1 MAKRKESKREK
12 NRKRKILLALLLV
25 IFTGVILTANT
36 YAWFT
41 SNKTITVDAIDVQVT
56 TANGI
61 QVSTD
66 ATNWKTVITNT
77 DLNNTL
83 LASTLY
89 PTNTNQLPFKSTNA
103 LIAPVSTGGTVAS
116 GKLKMFLG
124 ELGTN
129 ESNATVLKT
138 TAETDTK
145 GATGNYVAFDLFFL
159 VTQNSVVKL
168 GSGSSVTTSTGATN
182 KGLKNA
188 ARVAWIKEGN
198 AAAGDVSSA
207 QGLANGTEGTTLI
220 WEPNNNVHT
229 DAAIADALSTYGVTI
244 QSDTEVA
251 NYYGVDAAI
260 GGSGVILKPI
270 TPGTNF
276 KQVTPGLKTRD
287 GALTSDQDWFSLD
300 AGITKVRFYLWVEG
314 QDYDCENNASGDAI
328 SFNMNF
334 VLPDTT
340 TNP

>member
-1 MAKRKESKREK
+1 MAKRKETKKENK
-12 NRKRKILLALLLV
+12 RKRKILLALLLV
-25 IFTGVILTANT
+25 VFTGIILTANT

-89 PTNTNQLPFKSTNA
+89 PTNTNQLPFKSTSN
-103 LIAPVSTGGTVAS
+103 LIAPVSTGGTVQS
-116 GKLKMFLG
+116 GKLKMYLG

-129 ESNATVLKT
+129 SSDNTVLT
-138 TAETDTK
+138 STASVETK
-145 GATGNYVAFDLFFL
+145 GASGNFVAFDLFFL

-188 ARVAWIKEGN
+188 ARVAWINEGN
-198 AAAGDVSSA
+198 ASAGDVSSA
-207 QGLANGTEGTTLI
+207 QGLASGTTALI

-229 DAAIADALSTYGVTI
+229 DAAIADALSTYGASITSTT
-244 QSDTEVA
+244 QVA

-260 GGSGVILKPI
+260 PAPGVILNPI

-276 KQVTPGLKTRD
+276 KQVTPGLKTQD
-287 GALTSDQDWFSLD
+287 GALTTDQNWFTLN

-334 VLPDTT
+334 VLQDN
-340 TNP
+340 NP

>member
-25 IFTGVILTANT
+25 VFTGVILTANT

-89 PTNTNQLPFKSTNA
+89 STNTNQLPFKSTNA

-116 GKLKMFLG
+116 GKLKMYLG

-129 ESNATVLKT
+129 SSDVTVLT
-138 TAETDTK
+138 STAETDTK
-145 GATGNYVAFDLFFL
+145 GAVGNYVAFDLFFL

-188 ARVAWIKEGN
+188 ARVAWINEGN
-198 AAAGDVSSA
+198 TTAGDVSGA
-207 QGLANGTEGTTLI
+207 QGLLQGTQARI

-229 DAAIADALSTYGVTI
+229 DAAIADALSTYGMTVTSNQVI
-244 QSDTEVA
+244 A

-260 GGSGVILKPI
+260 SPGVPLNPI

-276 KQVTPGLKTRD
+276 KQVTPQLATGD
-287 GALTSDQDWFSLD
+287 GALTADQDWFTLN

-314 QDYDCENNASGDAI
+314 QDVDCENNASGDAI

-334 VLPDTT
+334 VLPD
-340 TNP
+340 

>member
-1 MAKRKESKREK
+1 MAKRKESKKENK
-12 NRKRKILLALLLV
+12 RKRKILLALLLV
-25 IFTGVILTANT
+25 VFTGIILTANT

-89 PTNTNQLPFKSTNA
+89 PTNTNQLPFKSSNA
-103 LIAPVSTGGTVAS
+103 QIAPVSTGGTVTS
-116 GKLKMFLG
+116 GKLKMYLG
-124 ELGTN
+124 ELGTDTN
-129 ESNATVLKT
+129 DNKVLT
-138 TAETDTK
+138 ATAETDTK
-145 GATGNYVAFDLFFL
+145 GAVGNYVAFDLFFL

-188 ARVAWIKEGN
+188 ARVAWINEGN
-198 AAAGDVSSA
+198 AAAGDITSA
-207 QGLANGTEGTTLI
+207 QGSANGTTALI
-220 WEPNNNVHT
+220 WEPNNNAHT
-229 DAAIADALSTYGVTI
+229 DAAIADALSTYGIVVPSSTAAI
-244 QSDTEVA
+244 A

-260 GGSGVILKPI
+260 AAPGVGLNPI
-270 TPGTNF
+270 NPGTNF
-276 KQVTPGLKTRD
+276 KQVTPGLKTPD
-287 GALTSDQDWFSLD
+287 GALTTDQTWFSLS

-314 QDYDCENNASGDAI
+314 QDVDCENNASGDAI

-334 VLPDTT
+334 VLDD
-340 TNP
+340 

>member
-1 MAKRKESKREK
+1 MAKKETKK
-12 NRKRKILLALLLV
+12 QKKRKRKILLALLLV

-83 LASTLY
+83 LASSLY
-89 PTNTNQLPFKSTNA
+89 SSNTNQLPFKSVSA
-103 LIAPVSTGGTVAS
+103 QIAPVSTGGTVAG
-116 GKLKMFLG
+116 GKLNMYLG
-124 ELGTN
+124 ELGTDTDN
-129 ESNATVLKT
+129 NTVLT
-138 TAETDTK
+138 TKAETDKK
-145 GATGNYVAFDLFFL
+145 GAVGNYVAFDLFFL
-159 VTQNSVVKL
+159 VTQNSTVKL
-168 GSGSSVTTSTGATN
+168 GAGSAVTTSTGATN

-188 ARVAWIKEGN
+188 ARVAWINEGN
-198 AAAGDVSSA
+198 ASAGDVASA
-207 QGLANGTEGTTLI
+207 QGLTGGSAARI

-229 DAAIADALSTYGVTI
+229 DAAVADALSTYGITVETN
-244 QSDTEVA
+244 EA
-251 NYYGVDAAI
+251 LPNYYGVDKEI
-260 GGSGVILKPI
+260 TTGVQLKPI
-270 TPGTNF
+270 TPATNF
-276 KQVTPGLKTRD
+276 KQVTPQLATGD
-287 GALTSDQDWFSLD
+287 GALTADQEWFNLT

-314 QDYDCENNASGDAI
+314 QDVDCENNASGDAI

-334 VLPDTT
+334 VLAE
-340 TNP
+340 

>member
-1 MAKRKESKREK
+1 MAKRKETKKEK

-25 IFTGVILTANT
+25 VFTGLILTANT

-83 LASTLY
+83 LSTTLY
-89 PTNTNQLPFKSTNA
+89 PTNTNQLPFKSA
-103 LIAPVSTGGTVAS
+103 SAQIAPVSTGGTVAN
-116 GKLKMFLG
+116 GKLKMYLG
-124 ELGTN
+124 ELGTDTN
-129 ESNATVLKT
+129 DNTVLT
-138 TAETDTK
+138 STAETDTK
-145 GATGNYVAFDLFFL
+145 GAVGNYVAFDLFFL

-168 GSGSSVTTSTGATN
+168 GAGSSVTTSTGATN

-188 ARVAWIKEGN
+188 ARVAWINEGN
-198 AAAGDVSSA
+198 AAAGDISSA
-207 QGLANGTEGTTLI
+207 QGLANGTTALI
-220 WEPNNNVHT
+220 WEPNNNAHT
-229 DAAIADALSTYGVTI
+229 DAAIADALSTYGIVVPSSTSAI
-244 QSDTEVA
+244 A
-251 NYYGVDAAI
+251 NYYGVDAVIAAP
-260 GGSGVILKPI
+260 GVALNPI
-270 TPGTNF
+270 NPGTNF
-276 KQVTPGLKTRD
+276 KQVTPGLKTPD
-287 GALTSDQDWFSLD
+287 GALTTDQTWFTLS

-314 QDYDCENNASGDAI
+314 QDVDCENNASGDAI

-334 VLPDTT
+334 VLDD
-340 TNP
+340 

>member
-89 PTNTNQLPFKSTNA
+89 PTNTNQLPFKKSDA
-103 LIAPVSTGGTVAS
+103 LIAPVSTGGELAS

-124 ELGTN
+124 ELGTDTN
-129 ESNATVLKT
+129 DKTILTT

-145 GATGNYVAFDLFFL
+145 GSTGNYVAFDLFFL
-159 VTQNSVVKL
+159 VTQNSTVKL
-168 GSGSSVTTSTGATN
+168 GAGSSVTTSTGATN

-188 ARVAWIKEGN
+188 ARVAWINEGN
-198 AAAGDVSSA
+198 AVAGDVTSA
-207 QGLANGTEGTTLI
+207 QGLANGTTARI

-229 DAAIADALSTYGVTI
+229 DAAIADALSTYGLTVTSN
-244 QSDTEVA
+244 QVLA
-251 NYYGVDAAI
+251 NYYGVNAVI
-260 GGSGVILKPI
+260 NPGVPLNPI
-270 TPGTNF
+270 TPASNF
-276 KQVTPGLKTRD
+276 KQVTPQLATPD
-287 GALTSDQDWFSLD
+287 GALTADQEWFSLN

-314 QDYDCENNASGDAI
+314 QDVDCENNASGDAI

-334 VLPDTT
+334 VLADS
-340 TNP
+340 

>member
-1 MAKRKESKREK
+1 MAKRKESKKENK
-12 NRKRKILLALLLV
+12 RKRKILLALLLV
-25 IFTGVILTANT
+25 VFTGIILTANT

-89 PTNTNQLPFKSTNA
+89 PTNTNQLPFKSTSN

-116 GKLKMFLG
+116 GKLKMYLG

-129 ESNATVLKT
+129 SSDNKVLT
-138 TAETDTK
+138 STASVEAK
-145 GATGNYVAFDLFFL
+145 GATGNFVAFDLFFL

-188 ARVAWIKEGN
+188 ARVAWINEGS
-198 AAAGDVSSA
+198 ASAGDVSSA
-207 QGLANGTEGTTLI
+207 QGLANGTTALI

-244 QSDTEVA
+244 TSSTQVA

-260 GGSGVILKPI
+260 ATPGVILNPI

-276 KQVTPGLKTRD
+276 KQVTPGLKTQD
-287 GALTSDQDWFSLD
+287 GALTTDQSWFTLN

-334 VLPDTT
+334 VLQDN
-340 TNP
+340 NP

>member
-1 MAKRKESKREK
+1 MAKRNETKKEK

-25 IFTGVILTANT
+25 IFTGLILTANT

-89 PTNTNQLPFKSTNA
+89 PTNTNQLPFKSSSA
-103 LIAPVSTGGTVAS
+103 QIAPVSTGGTVAS
-116 GKLKMFLG
+116 GKLKMYLG
-124 ELGTN
+124 ELGTDASDN
-129 ESNATVLKT
+129 TILTT

-159 VTQNSVVKL
+159 VTQNSTVKL
-168 GSGSSVTTSTGATN
+168 GTGSSVTTSTGATN

-188 ARVAWIKEGN
+188 ARVAWINEGN

-207 QGLANGTEGTTLI
+207 QGLAAGSAARI

-229 DAAIADALSTYGVTI
+229 DAAIADALSTYGMTI
-244 QSDTEVA
+244 TSNQQIA
-251 NYYGVDAAI
+251 NYYGVDAVI
-260 GGSGVILKPI
+260 NPGVLLNPI
-270 TPGTNF
+270 TAGTNF
-276 KQVTPGLKTRD
+276 KQVTPQLKTQD
-287 GALTSDQDWFSLD
+287 GALTADQEWFNLT

-314 QDYDCENNASGDAI
+314 QDVDCENNASGDAI

-334 VLPDTT
+334 VLAE
-340 TNP
+340 

>member
-1 MAKRKESKREK
+1 MAKKETKK
-12 NRKRKILLALLLV
+12 QKKRKRKILLALLLV

-83 LASTLY
+83 LASSLY
-89 PTNTNQLPFKSTNA
+89 SSNTNQLPFKSSSA
-103 LIAPVSTGGTVAS
+103 QIAPVSTGGTVAG
-116 GKLKMFLG
+116 GKLNMYLG
-124 ELGTN
+124 ELGTDTN
-129 ESNATVLKT
+129 DNTILTT

-145 GATGNYVAFDLFFL
+145 GAVGNYVAFDLFFL
-159 VTQNSVVKL
+159 VTQNSTVKL
-168 GSGSSVTTSTGATN
+168 GAGSAVTTSTGATN

-188 ARVAWIKEGN
+188 ARVAWINEGN
-198 AAAGDVSSA
+198 AAAGDVASA
-207 QGLANGTEGTTLI
+207 QGLAAGTTARI

-229 DAAIADALSTYGVTI
+229 DAAIADALSTYGMTVTSNQVI
-244 QSDTEVA
+244 P
-251 NYYGVDAAI
+251 NYYGVDAVI
-260 GGSGVILKPI
+260 STGVPLNPI
-270 TPGTNF
+270 TPATNF
-276 KQVTPGLKTRD
+276 KQVTPQLATAD
-287 GALTSDQDWFSLD
+287 GALTADQEWFTLT

-314 QDYDCENNASGDAI
+314 QDVDCENNASGDAI
-328 SFNMNF
+328 SYNMNF
-334 VLPDTT
+334 VLAE
-340 TNP
+340 

>member
-25 IFTGVILTANT
+25 VFTGVILTANT

-103 LIAPVSTGGTVAS
+103 LIAPVSTGGTVDS
-116 GKLKMFLG
+116 GKLKMYLG
-124 ELGTN
+124 ELGTD
-129 ESNATVLKT
+129 SNDNTVLTT

-145 GATGNYVAFDLFFL
+145 GAVGNYVAFDLFFL

-188 ARVAWIKEGN
+188 ARVAWISEGN

-207 QGLANGTEGTTLI
+207 QGLANGSAGTLRI

-229 DAAIADALSTYGVTI
+229 DAAIADALSTYGMTVTSNQVI
-244 QSDTEVA
+244 A
-251 NYYGVDAAI
+251 NYYGVDAVI
-260 GGSGVILKPI
+260 STGVPLNPI

-276 KQVTPGLKTRD
+276 KQVTPQLATGD
-287 GALTSDQDWFSLD
+287 GALTADQTWFNLT

-314 QDYDCENNASGDAI
+314 QDVDCENNASGDAI

-334 VLPDTT
+334 VLAD
-340 TNP
+340 

>member
-25 IFTGVILTANT
+25 VFTGVILTANT

-89 PTNTNQLPFKSTNA
+89 STNTNQLPFKSTNA

-116 GKLKMFLG
+116 GKLKMYLG

-129 ESNATVLKT
+129 SNDVTVLT
-138 TAETDTK
+138 STAETDTK
-145 GATGNYVAFDLFFL
+145 GAVGNYVAFDLFFL

-188 ARVAWIKEGN
+188 ARVAWINEGN
-198 AAAGDVSSA
+198 TTAGDVSGA
-207 QGLANGTEGTTLI
+207 QGLLQGTQARI

-229 DAAIADALSTYGVTI
+229 DAAIADALSTYGMGVTSNQVI
-244 QSDTEVA
+244 A

-260 GGSGVILKPI
+260 STGVPLNPI

-276 KQVTPGLKTRD
+276 KQVTPQLATGD
-287 GALTSDQDWFSLD
+287 GALTADQDWFTLN

-314 QDYDCENNASGDAI
+314 QDVDCENNASGDAI

-334 VLPDTT
+334 VLPD
-340 TNP
+340 

>member
-1 MAKRKESKREK
+1 MAKRKESKKENK
-12 NRKRKILLALLLV
+12 RKRKILLALLLV
-25 IFTGVILTANT
+25 VFTGIILTANT

-89 PTNTNQLPFKSTNA
+89 PTNTNQLPFKSSNA
-103 LIAPVSTGGTVAS
+103 QIAPVSTGGTVTS
-116 GKLKMFLG
+116 GKLKMYLG
-124 ELGTN
+124 ELGTDTN
-129 ESNATVLKT
+129 DNKVLT
-138 TAETDTK
+138 ATAETDTK
-145 GATGNYVAFDLFFL
+145 GAVGNYVAFDLFFL

-188 ARVAWIKEGN
+188 ARVAWINEGS
-198 AAAGDVSSA
+198 ASAGDVTSA
-207 QGLANGTEGTTLI
+207 QGLANGSTALI

-229 DAAIADALSTYGVTI
+229 DAAIADALSTYGATI
-244 QSDTEVA
+244 TGTTQVA

-260 GGSGVILKPI
+260 A
-270 TPGTNF
+270 TPGVALYNLNPGTSF
-276 KQVTPGLKTRD
+276 KQVTPTLKTGD
-287 GALTSDQDWFSLD
+287 GALTADQNWFSLN

-334 VLPDTT
+334 VLQDN
-340 TNP
+340 NP

>member
-25 IFTGVILTANT
+25 VFTGVILTANT

-89 PTNTNQLPFKSTNA
+89 STNTNQLPFKSTNA

-116 GKLKMFLG
+116 GKLKMYLG

-129 ESNATVLKT
+129 SNDVTVLT
-138 TAETDTK
+138 STAETDTK
-145 GATGNYVAFDLFFL
+145 GAVGNYVAFDLFFL

-188 ARVAWIKEGN
+188 ARVAWINEGN
-198 AAAGDVSSA
+198 TTAGDVSGA
-207 QGLANGTEGTTLI
+207 QGLLQGTQARI

-229 DAAIADALSTYGVTI
+229 DAAIADALSTYGMGVTSNQVI
-244 QSDTEVA
+244 A

-260 GGSGVILKPI
+260 TTGVPLNPI

-276 KQVTPGLKTRD
+276 KQVTPQLATGD
-287 GALTSDQDWFSLD
+287 GALTADQDWFTLN

-314 QDYDCENNASGDAI
+314 QDVDCENNASGDAI

-334 VLPDTT
+334 VLPD
-340 TNP
+340 

>member
-25 IFTGVILTANT
+25 VFTGVILTANT

-89 PTNTNQLPFKSTNA
+89 STNTNQLPFKSTNA

-116 GKLKMFLG
+116 GKLKMYLG

-129 ESNATVLKT
+129 SSDVTVLT
-138 TAETDTK
+138 STAETDTK
-145 GATGNYVAFDLFFL
+145 GAVGNYVAFDLFFL

-188 ARVAWIKEGN
+188 ARVAWINEGN
-198 AAAGDVSSA
+198 TTAGDVSGA
-207 QGLANGTEGTTLI
+207 QGLLQGTQARI

-229 DAAIADALSTYGVTI
+229 DAAIADALSTYGMGVTSNQVI
-244 QSDTEVA
+244 A

-260 GGSGVILKPI
+260 STGVPLNPI

-276 KQVTPGLKTRD
+276 KQVTPQLATGD
-287 GALTSDQDWFSLD
+287 GALTADQDWFTLN

-314 QDYDCENNASGDAI
+314 QDVDCENNASGDAI

-334 VLPDTT
+334 VLPD
-340 TNP
+340 

>member
-1 MAKRKESKREK
+1 MAKRKESKKESK
-12 NRKRKILLALLLV
+12 RKRKILLALLLV
-25 IFTGVILTANT
+25 VFTGIILTANT

-89 PTNTNQLPFKSTNA
+89 PTNTNQLPFKSTSN

-116 GKLKMFLG
+116 GKLKMYLG

-129 ESNATVLKT
+129 SSDNKVLT
-138 TAETDTK
+138 STASVEAK
-145 GATGNYVAFDLFFL
+145 GATGNFVAFDLFFL

-188 ARVAWIKEGN
+188 ARVAWINEGS
-198 AAAGDVSSA
+198 ASAGDVSSA
-207 QGLANGTEGTTLI
+207 QGLANGTTALI

-229 DAAIADALSTYGVTI
+229 DAAIADALSTYGATI
-244 QSDTEVA
+244 TSSTQVA

-260 GGSGVILKPI
+260 ATPGVILNPI

-276 KQVTPGLKTRD
+276 KQVTPGLKTQD
-287 GALTSDQDWFSLD
+287 GALTTDQSWFTLN

-334 VLPDTT
+334 VLQDN
-340 TNP
+340 NP

>member
-25 IFTGVILTANT
+25 VFTGVILTANT

-89 PTNTNQLPFKSTNA
+89 PTNVNQLPLKSSEGTVK
-103 LIAPVSTGGTVAS
+103 PVSTGGTLAS
-116 GKLKMFLG
+116 GKLKMYLG
-124 ELGTN
+124 ELGSDDNTG
-129 ESNATVLKT
+129 NALLST
-138 TAETDTK
+138 TASVETK
-145 GATGNYVAFDLFFL
+145 GAGGDFVAFDLFFL
-159 VTQNSVVKL
+159 VSQNSVVKL
-168 GSGSSVTTSTGATN
+168 GAGSSVTTSTGATN

-188 ARVAWIKEGN
+188 ARVAWINEGN
-198 AAAGDVSSA
+198 AATGNVSAA
-207 QGLANGTEGTTLI
+207 QGLANGTTAVI

-229 DAAIADALSTYGVTI
+229 SAAIADALSTYGMNITASQVI
-244 QSDTEVA
+244 P
-251 NYYGVDAAI
+251 NYYGVDNVIA
-260 GGSGVILKPI
+260 SPGVSLNPI
-270 TPGTNF
+270 TAGTNF
-276 KQVTPGLKTRD
+276 KQVTPTLSTAD
-287 GALTSDQDWFSLD
+287 GALAADQTWFSLN
-300 AGITKVRFYLWVEG
+300 AGITKVRFYLWIEG
-314 QDYDCENNASGDAI
+314 QDVDCENNASGDAI

-334 VLPDTT
+334 VLQDN
-340 TNP
+340 NP

>member
-1 MAKRKESKREK
+1 MAQRTETKKEK

-25 IFTGVILTANT
+25 VFTGLILTANT

-41 SNKTITVDAIDVQVT
+41 SNHTITVDAIDVQVT

-66 ATNWKTVITNT
+66 DTNWKTVITNT

-83 LASTLY
+83 LNTTLY
-89 PTNTNQLPFKSTNA
+89 PTNVNQLPFKSTNN
-103 LIAPVSTGGTVAS
+103 LIAPVSTGGTVQS
-116 GKLKMFLG
+116 GKLKMYLG
-124 ELGTN
+124 ELGTD
-129 ESNATVLKT
+129 SNDNTVLT
-138 TAETDTK
+138 STASVETK
-145 GATGNYVAFDLFFL
+145 GASGNFVAFDLFFL

-168 GSGSSVTTSTGATN
+168 GAGSSVTTSTGATN

-188 ARVAWIKEGN
+188 ARVAWINEGN
-198 AAAGDVSSA
+198 ASAGDVSSA
-207 QGLANGTEGTTLI
+207 QGLATGTTALI

-229 DAAIADALSTYGVTI
+229 DAAIADALSTYGMTI
-244 QSDTEVA
+244 TSSTQVA
-251 NYYGVDAAI
+251 NYYGVDAVI
-260 GGSGVILKPI
+260 STGVPLNPI

-276 KQVTPGLKTRD
+276 KQVTPTLKTQD
-287 GALTSDQDWFSLD
+287 GALTTDQTWFTLT

-314 QDYDCENNASGDAI
+314 QDVDCENNASGDAI

-334 VLPDTT
+334 VLVD
-340 TNP
+340 

>member
-1 MAKRKESKREK
+1 MAKQKETKKQK

-25 IFTGVILTANT
+25 IFTGIILTANT

-41 SNKTITVDAIDVQVT
+41 SNKTITVDSIDVQVT

-89 PTNTNQLPFKSTNA
+89 PTNVNQLPFKSASATV
-103 LIAPVSTGGTVAS
+103 APVSTGGTVTS
-116 GKLKMFLG
+116 GKLKMYLG
-124 ELGTN
+124 ELATDTN
-129 ESNATVLKT
+129 DNTVLTT
-138 TAETDTK
+138 TAQTDTK

-188 ARVAWIKEGN
+188 ARVAWINEGN
-198 AAAGDVSSA
+198 AAAGAVSSA
-207 QGLANGTEGTTLI
+207 QGLTGGTTALI

-229 DAAIADALSTYGVTI
+229 DAAIADALSTYGQTI
-244 QSDTEVA
+244 QSNTVVP
-251 NYYGVDAAI
+251 NYYGVDAVI
-260 GGSGVILKPI
+260 STGVPLNPI
-270 TPGTNF
+270 NAGTNF
-276 KQVTPGLKTRD
+276 KQVTPGISTGD
-287 GALTSDQDWFSLD
+287 GALTADQTWFSLT

-334 VLPDTT
+334 VLQDN
-340 TNP
+340 NP